1 MRADPYHQNIFSN
14 SKMTTLD
21 QLTQLLQDKFDIDK
35 TSLLPDRPL
44 AEYGLDSL
52 ALAELLFTIE
62 EGFDVKF
69 PDRPENI
76 DTLAELS
83 AAINDLR
90 LSQQA

>member
-1 MRADPYHQNIFSN
+1 
-14 SKMTTLD
+14 MTTLD
-21 QLTQLLQDKFDIDK
+21 QLTQLLHDKFDIDK

-44 AEYGLDSL
+44 SEYGLDSL

-62 EGFDVKF
+62 EEFDVKF

-76 DTLAELS
+76 DTLTELS
-83 AAINDLR
+83 AAIDDLR

>member
-1 MRADPYHQNIFSN
+1 
-14 SKMTTLD
+14 MTTLD
-21 QLTQLLQDKFDIDK
+21 QLTQLLHDKFDIDK

-62 EGFDVKF
+62 EEFDVKF

-76 DTLAELS
+76 DTLTALS
-83 AAINDLR
+83 AAIDDLR

>member
-1 MRADPYHQNIFSN
+1 
-14 SKMTTLD
+14 MTTLD
-21 QLTQLLQDKFDIDK
+21 QLTQLLHDKFDIDK

-44 AEYGLDSL
+44 SEYGLDSL

-62 EGFDVKF
+62 EEFDVKF

-83 AAINDLR
+83 AAIDDLR
-90 LSQQA
+90 LPQQA

>member
-1 MRADPYHQNIFSN
+1 MNTIE
-14 SKMTTLD
+14 
-21 QLTQLLQDKFDIDK
+21 QLTQLLNDKFDIDK
-35 TSLLPDRPL
+35 SSLQPDLPL

-62 EGFDVKF
+62 EEFDIKF

-76 DTLAELS
+76 NTLTELA
-83 AAINDLR
+83 AAIDELR